1 MAKVYRIKQGLDI
14 KLKGKAESIIKQ
26 QHACPTEY
34 AFKPSDFVG
43 LTPKLSVKEGDSVK
57 AGTPLFYDKYQPE
70 VNFTSPVSGVVKKI
84 ERGERRRILEVVVAQ
99 NDGAIEYETFAADEN
114 ASLEDIKKTMLQA
127 GIFPAIK
134 QRPYDIVANPN
145 QTPKAVFVSAFDTAP
160 LAVDYDFIINRNLDA
175 FHTGLRILSKFAPL
189 HLSVGPTSNRKI
201 WEGSKEAKVSIFKG
215 PHPASNVGTQINK
228 LNPINKDE
236 IVWTIAP
243 QDVIILGRLFQDK
256 KYDARILAAIC
267 GSEVINPLYVELP
280 KGFATK
286 QVLKGNLKDEGTIR
300 IISGNVLTGTQIP
313 ESGYL
318 GFYANQITVIP
329 EGDEYEFLGWALPG
343 FNKMSVSRTFF
354 SWLHPNKSYKLSAN
368 LHGEKRAFVV
378 TGEYD
383 SVFPMDILPVQL
395 LKAIMA
401 KDIDKMEQLGIYE
414 VAPEDF
420 SLCEFVCTSKIA
432 SQHIVREGLDYLK
445 KELS

>member
-26 QHACPTEY
+26 EHVHPVVY
-34 AFKPSDFVG
+34 ALKPSDFSG

-57 AGTPLFYDKYQPE
+57 AGTPLFYDKYQPK
-70 VNFTSPVSGVVKKI
+70 VNFVSPVSGVVKEIK
-84 ERGERRRILEVVVAQ
+84 RGERRRILEVVVSKGE
-99 NDGAIEYETFAADEN
+99 GATEYETFDADEN
-114 ASLEDIKKTMLQA
+114 ASVEEIKEVMLQA
-127 GIFPAIK
+127 GIFPAVK

-145 QTPKAVFVSAFDTAP
+145 DAPKAVFVSAFDTAP
-160 LAVDYDFIINRNLDA
+160 LAVDYDFIINRNLEA

-189 HLSVGPTSNRKI
+189 YLNVGPTSNKKI
-201 WEGSKEAKVSIFKG
+201 YEGCKSAKVSTFRG
-215 PHPASNVGTQINK
+215 VHPASNVGTQINK

-236 IVWTIAP
+236 VVWTMMP
-243 QDVIILGRLFQDK
+243 QDVIILGRLFENK
-256 KYDARILAAIC
+256 TYDARVLTAIC

-280 KGFATK
+280 KGFAVK
-286 QVLKGNLKDEGTIR
+286 EVLKGNLKDDETVR
-300 IISGNVLTGTQIP
+300 VISGNVLTGTKI
-313 ESGYL
+313 EETGYL
-318 GFYANQITVIP
+318 GFYANQITIIP
-329 EGDEYEFLGWALPG
+329 EGDKHEFLGWALPG
-343 FNKMSVSRTFF
+343 FGKMSVSKTFF
-354 SWLHPNKSYKLSAN
+354 SWLTPNKKYELSAN
-368 LHGEKRAFVV
+368 LHGEERAFVV

-383 SVFPMDILPVQL
+383 NVFPMDILPVQL

-420 SLCEFVCTSKIA
+420 ALCEFVCTSKIE

>member
-26 QHACPTEY
+26 QHACPAEY

-43 LTPKLSVKEGDSVK
+43 LTPKLTVREGDSVK

-84 ERGERRRILEVVVAQ
+84 ERGERRRILEIVVAK
-99 NDGAIEYETFAADEN
+99 NDEAIEYETFAADEN

-145 QTPKAVFVSAFDTAP
+145 ETPKAVFVSAFDTAP
-160 LAVDYDFIINRNLDA
+160 LAVDYDFIINRNLEA
-175 FHTGLRILSKFAPL
+175 FHAGLRILSKFAPL
-189 HLSVGPTSNRKI
+189 HLNIGPTSNRKI
-201 WEGSKEAKVSIFKG
+201 WEGSKEAKVSIFRG

-228 LNPINKDE
+228 LCPINKEE
-236 IVWTIAP
+236 IVWTMAP

-256 KYDARILAAIC
+256 KYDARILTAIC

-300 IISGNVLTGTQIP
+300 IISGNVLTGTQIQ

-420 SLCEFVCTSKIA
+420 ALCEFVCTSKIA